1 MDHALVAEDTEEP
14 GNEGEDIDESEDR
27 NPDQEL
33 LLLGLELQ
41 GFEGEIG
48 LEEAGLERRWG

>member
-14 GNEGEDIDESEDR
+14 GDEGEDVDESEDGD
-27 NPDQEL
+27 PDQEL

-41 GFEGEIG
+41 GFEGEIWLEEGG
-48 LEEAGLERRWG
+48 LEG